1 MNHAKHRRKRGA
13 GLKVVLG
20 RHLLD
25 GRTLAYSILC
35 ACIDSDV
42 RLSTQ
47 NNARREVNLVFEESA
62 GQIGE
67 KQAAAEM
74 HSRKEQQRTAMMQ
87 SETYA
92 HLGSMLFGT
101 DWTGER

>member
-1 MNHAKHRRKRGA
+1 M
-13 GLKVVLG
+13 L
-20 RHLLD
+20 
-25 GRTLAYSILC
+25 
-35 ACIDSDV
+35 
-42 RLSTQ
+42 
-47 NNARREVNLVFEESA
+47 RREVNLVFEESA

-74 HSRKEQQRTAMMQ
+74 KEQQRTAMQ

-101 DWTGER
+101 DWTGERQVWCSCVGLQKESAYIMSCWE